1 MSTLTATSPA
11 QADAGLTYAQNVGRA
26 LRALFVALFP
36 VAPRANAEKRV
47 AKADSVNLFHL
58 YKLANQG
65 DSVMPNLAQEL
76 KMIAA
81 RQQ

>member
-1 MSTLTATSPA
+1 MEFRLRGIHHVHIDSYLLGTSRRWFE
-11 QADAGLTYAQNVGRA
+11 LCTECR
-26 LRALFVALFP
+26 
-36 VAPRANAEKRV
+36 PRP
-47 AKADSVNLFHL
+47 SVNLFHL